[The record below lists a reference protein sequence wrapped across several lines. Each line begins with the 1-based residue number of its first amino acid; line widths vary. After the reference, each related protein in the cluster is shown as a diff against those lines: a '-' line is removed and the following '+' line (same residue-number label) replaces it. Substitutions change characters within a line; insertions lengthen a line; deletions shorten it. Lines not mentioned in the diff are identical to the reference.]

1 MTSIT
6 PSSWKC
12 PEGRTENARNAILRR
27 NQSHGHSTVIDLK
40 GDIDR
45 NAKDGAGGRLQAEA
59 ARRGPVILNFTEV
72 DYINSTGI
80 AVIVAL
86 LAHARTDGR
95 PLRACGLS
103 AHYHEIF
110 QITRLA
116 DFMSIYDD
124 ELAALAVECPRLTR
138 GTMPE
143 AKIAMS
149 VREPAR
155 DQGDRH
161 QRRTDRLL

>member
-1 MTSIT
+1 MPGTPFSAETRIT
-6 PSSWKC
+6 
-12 PEGRTENARNAILRR
+12 GGT
-27 NQSHGHSTVIDLK
+27 TVIDLT

-45 NAKDGAGGRLQAEA
+45 NAKEALEGAYSRGAAE
-59 ARRGPVILNFTEV
+59 GPVILNFSDV

-95 PLRACGLS
+95 QLRAYGLS
-103 AHYHEIF
+103 PHYHEIF

-124 ELAALAVECPRLTR
+124 ELAAVAV
-138 GTMPE
+138 
-143 AKIAMS
+143 
-149 VREPAR
+149 
-155 DQGDRH
+155 Q
-161 QRRTDRLL
+161 